1 MQQKGPVQ
9 MSGSFGKDIVTRGL
23 LGDARIAKVLNGGA
37 SRRDVLKVL
46 VAGGLSFAAA
56 SALVDT
62 PAFGQTPRSGGRIK
76 AAGSSISPNDT
87 VDPAKQSFST
97 DYARCSMFYNG
108 LTALDGALVPRP
120 ELAESFTHDKAT
132 VWVFKIRRGV
142 TFHDG
147 SELTADDVVYTLN
160 RHKDAAVASRANALA
175 KPMTEIKATGKH
187 EVTIT
192 LEAPNADLP
201 VILGTWHFFIIKNG
215 TTDFKT
221 ANGTGPYKVK
231 EFTPGVKTIGV
242 KNTNYWK
249 PGKPYLDEIE
259 LIGIS
264 DETARINA
272 LVSGDVQLIAGINPR
287 SIRQVTAAPGNAIF
301 ETKAGYY
308 TSLPMRQDSDPGKNP
323 DFALAIKHLMNR
335 EEIKTAVFRGY
346 AVVGNDQPIDP
357 SNRYFNKDVAQRTF
371 DPDKAKFHFQKSG
384 IGSGPIE
391 IFASPA
397 APGSVEMGVLLQE
410 EAKKIG
416 MNIDLKQVP
425 AAGYW
430 SNFWLKKPIAFGA
443 INPRPSADILLTLFF
458 KSDANW
464 NETGWKNQKFD
475 QMLVAARGEADDAK
489 RKAMYGELQSI
500 VRDQCSIG
508 IPVFI
513 TLLDAHSDKLKGL
526 SPIPVGGWMGNAFA
540 EHVWLSA

>member
-1 MQQKGPVQ
+1 MG
-9 MSGSFGKDIVTRGL
+9 GSYGHDERIRALFGDVRIQRL
-23 LGDARIAKVLNGGA
+23 LTGGA
-37 SRRDVLKVL
+37 SRRDVLRVL
-46 VAGGLSFAAA
+46 VAGGLSYGVA
-56 SALVDT
+56 SALVDA
-62 PAFGQTPRSGGRIK
+62 PAFAQAPRSGGRLK

-108 LTALDGALVPRP
+108 LTALDGALVAQP
-120 ELAESFTHDKAT
+120 ELAESFTHEKAT

-147 SELTADDVVYTLN
+147 SELTADDVVYSLN

-175 KPMTEIKATGKH
+175 KPMTDIKATGKH

-201 VILGTWHFFIIKNG
+201 VILGTWHFHIIKNG

-221 ANGTGPYKVK
+221 ANGTGPFKVK
-231 EFTPGVKTIGV
+231 EFTPGVRTIGI
-242 KNTNYWK
+242 KNANYWK

-272 LVSGDVQLIAGINPR
+272 LVSGDVQLITGINPR
-287 SIRQVTAAPGNAIF
+287 SIRQITAAPGNVIF

-308 TSLPMRQDSDPGKNP
+308 TNLVMRQDVDPGKNP
-323 DFALAIKHLMNR
+323 DFGLAMKHLMNR
-335 EEIKTAVFRGY
+335 NEIRTAVFRDY
-346 AVVGNDQPIDP
+346 AVLANDQPIDP
-357 SNRYFNKDVAQRTF
+357 SNRYYNKDLAQRPF

-384 IGSGPIE
+384 VGATPVE
-391 IFASPA
+391 LFASPA

-410 EAKKIG
+410 EGKKIG
-416 MNIDLKQVP
+416 LNIDLKQVP

-430 SNFWLKKPIAFGA
+430 SNFWIKKPFHFGA

-464 NETGWKNQKFD
+464 NESGWKHEQFD
-475 QMLVAARGEADDAK
+475 KMLVEARGEADEGK
-489 RKAMYGELQSI
+489 RKAIYGDLQGI
-500 VRDQCSIG
+500 VRDHCGIG

-513 TLLDAHSDKLKGL
+513 TLLDAHSDKVKGL
-526 SPIPVGGWMGNAFA
+526 QPIPVGGWMGNAFA
-540 EHVWLSA
+540 EHVWLTA